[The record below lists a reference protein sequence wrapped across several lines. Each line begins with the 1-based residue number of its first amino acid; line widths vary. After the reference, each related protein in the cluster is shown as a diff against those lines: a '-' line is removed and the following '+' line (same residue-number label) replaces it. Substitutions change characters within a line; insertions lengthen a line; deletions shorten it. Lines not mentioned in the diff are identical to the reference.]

1 MEKQQ
6 MNRTDGSMQEERS
19 SKGRR
24 IGYWPLRADW
34 RDASGEGRHGQA
46 KSLVFS
52 EEGAVFD
59 GIGSEVTLPV
69 SAETDGSR
77 PFSLSLEFQVKD
89 GKGFL
94 PGGLASVYS
103 EERMEGWHL
112 SVLTQAGVTS
122 TQSNWRNLQFGWS
135 TTNGEDVW
143 KDWGSPGDGRMVSA
157 LCVHGGHLY
166 AGTFDNAVDN
176 RGRVFRLDE
185 AAGTWIDCGHPDESN
200 AVYALAEFKGELY
213 AGTMRYRASGS
224 AIPGSP
230 NEEPGG
236 RLFRYKGG
244 REWELMAELP
254 VPDNDS
260 VGAMTVYD
268 DRLIAMS
275 FYPHGVF
282 AYDEHGNCEELGAPG
297 PEGKTR
303 TFNLAPHQGDL
314 YIGCNESGGV
324 YRRKL
329 DEPWTYCGNVPQ
341 CSQVYCFSTFH
352 NRLLMGIWNE
362 ARMLRYEGGTE
373 WSDYGL
379 MDEELEVMGVSVFNG
394 KLYGGTLPGGFVYR
408 YNGDRSWEKIAVLEE
423 QDPNIRYRRVWSMA
437 VYSGK
442 LFAGTLPS
450 GRVWSLCRDPLAT
463 YDQSLT
469 DGWHQAV
476 VTYDRQ
482 RLALYVDGQ
491 LVSKAVFD
499 SGTIDSA
506 SLAGLPVTLGKG
518 PQCHFSGVMR
528 EVELFDGALTAE
540 EIAALSQEAERA

>member
-6 MNRTDGSMQEERS
+6 MNRTDGSIQEERS
-19 SKGRR
+19 AKGRR
-24 IGYWPLRADW
+24 IGYWPLRADC
-34 RDASGEGRHGQA
+34 RDASGEGRHGEA

-52 EEGAVFD
+52 KEGAVFD
-59 GIGSEVTLPV
+59 GIGSAVTLPV

-94 PGGLASVYS
+94 PGGLASLYS

-224 AIPGSP
+224 SIPGSP

-244 REWELMAELP
+244 REWELLAELQ

-408 YNGDRSWEKIAVLEE
+408 YNGNRSWEKIAALEE

-450 GRVWSLCRDPLAT
+450 GKVWSLCRDPLAT
-463 YDQSLT
+463 YDQSLA

-482 RLALYVDGQ
+482 RLALYVDGR
-491 LVSKAVFD
+491 LVSKAVCD
-499 SGTIDSA
+499 SETIDSA

-528 EVELFDGALTAE
+528 EVELFDGALTSE